1 MDTKRIRDIKDTNKT
16 LDDLIEPGKVKI
28 ILLDGVKHTNKSIDL
43 PEHGDTIVH
52 TQKSKGHKVRF
63 NEEYLI

>member
-1 MDTKRIRDIKDTNKT
+1 MSSERIRELTDTSTTIN
-16 LDDLIEPGKVKI
+16 DLIEKGKVKI
-28 ILLDGVKHTNKSIDL
+28 ILLDGVKHSNKSIEL

-52 TQKSKGHKVRF
+52 TQKSKGHKVKF